1 MILAQH
7 EPYVDEH
14 ADEPQE
20 VKEEPSDPHDYKIR
34 QDEYQALFF
43 GDHIPLR
50 FKFSFT
56 LKKNFTCFFWIP
68 YISNVI

>member
-7 EPYVDEH
+7 EPDVDEH

-20 VKEEPSDPHDYKIR
+20 VEEEPNDPYEDEIH

-43 GDHIPLR
+43 GDHV
-50 FKFSFT
+50 KDSDNYT
-56 LKKNFTCFFWIP
+56 DSGSDNDSYYYCK
-68 YISNVI
+68 

>member
-7 EPYVDEH
+7 EPYIDEH

-20 VKEEPSDPHDYKIR
+20 VEEEPSDPHDKEIH

-43 GDHIPLR
+43 GDHVKDSDNEHFALIC
-50 FKFSFT
+50 K
-56 LKKNFTCFFWIP
+56 I
-68 YISNVI
+68 Y